1 MTGSD
6 ATVLPAALLQA
17 VAQRNGRV
25 TLVVGAGCSL
35 EAPTGLMLGGVYS
48 HEVFQQL
55 VMDGLLDETD
65 CSNPWDLSELAEVVY
80 GRYGSQAHVVDRLP
94 RAKFQFAKAND
105 GYLLAAAL
113 IAEGAVAHVVTLNFD
128 LALSHAVTEI
138 QPEGVT
144 TVAGPESYRDFG
156 SKAIVYLHRNAYEA
170 NPEQWILRR
179 QAIEDEWRDGWEAVV
194 AERIAAA
201 PVVVFA
207 GLGSPAL
214 ALTESLA
221 RVRSRIPSGTAAF
234 LVDPSD
240 GSAFAE
246 AINLDEPQHH
256 IQLGWCD
263 FMLLLSRRLVQQF
276 AVDLRA
282 ACNNNTP
289 GGIDAEL
296 AEVERFTD
304 TIGQA
309 GLLAVGRWRAAWLG
323 SSDRYMCDTPATR
336 PHFADLLRGLTY
348 FVDTEVTSVTLMP
361 GGSVRLERAGARPVS
376 VLPIAG
382 RALHHWGAVDRIAAE
397 SSQPGADSPD
407 IILAAGFRG
416 ARPPAIAPPPDITGE
431 VPSDD
436 ITIAATGPRI
446 VDLDALRA
454 DPSIA
459 KGLCA

>member
-1 MTGSD
+1 MTGAD
-6 ATVLPAALLQA
+6 GTVLPPALLQA
-17 VAQRNGRV
+17 IAQRNGRV

-35 EAPTGLMLGGVYS
+35 EAPTGLKLGGDYS
-48 HEVFQQL
+48 HDAFQQL
-55 VMDGLLDETD
+55 VMDGLLGESD
-65 CSNPWDLSELAEVVY
+65 CTNPWDLSELTEVVY
-80 GRYGSQAHVVDRLP
+80 HRYGSQAPVVDRLP
-94 RAKFQFAKAND
+94 KSQFQFAKAND

-113 IAEGAVAHVVTLNFD
+113 IAEGAIAHVVTLNFD

-144 TVAGPESYRDFG
+144 TVAGPESYREFG

-170 NPEQWILRR
+170 NPDRWILRR

-214 ALTESLA
+214 ALTESLS

-234 LVDPSD
+234 LVDPFD
-240 GSAFAE
+240 GSAFAD
-246 AINLDEPQHH
+246 AVNLDEPEQHV
-256 IQLGWCD
+256 QLGWCD
-263 FMLLLSRRLVQQF
+263 FMVLLSRRLVQQF

-282 ACNNNTP
+282 ACNDNTP
-289 GGIDAEL
+289 GGHDAEL
-296 AEVERFTD
+296 AEVDRFTD
-304 TIGQA
+304 SIGRA

-323 SSDRYMCDTPATR
+323 SSERYLCDTPATR
-336 PHFADLLRGLTY
+336 SHFADLIRGLTY
-348 FVDTEVTSVTLMP
+348 FVDSDDVSVTFLP
-361 GGSVRLERAGARPVS
+361 GGSVRLEQAGVRPLS

-382 RALHHWGAVDRIAAE
+382 RALHHWGVVDKMAE
-397 SSQPGADSPD
+397 ESCQPGADSPD

-416 ARPPAIAPPPDITGE
+416 VRPDAIAPPPDITGE

-436 ITIAATGPRI
+436 ITMPAAGPRI
-446 VDLDALRA
+446 VDLDALRV

-459 KGLCA
+459 KELCA